1 MKRIIALLMCLCIVL
16 SFASCGEKSE
26 QDTTTIEVGFG
37 RADITPDQSVPIGGH
52 FGSHRSVGVA
62 DPLYASC
69 VAISDNA
76 GTTVVL
82 FHLDLLGT
90 AFTKLPFIRK
100 AVAEAIGVDKDNI
113 MMCATHNHSG
123 PQTGS
128 TDPVIERYIEAMEPK
143 LVAAAEQAM
152 ADREPAQLYTSTT
165 RLKNMNFVR
174 HYLMSDGSV
183 AGDNFGDFDNN
194 TIVKHVEEVD
204 DEMQL
209 IRFAR
214 DDGKDVVLV
223 NWQAHPLRIGVSD
236 ALLSSDIVGSMRT
249 TLEEQLDCHMLY
261 FTGASGNVDL
271 SSRINSENITA
282 DYWEQGEFMAYEAEL
297 AMDSM
302 KKEELGKL
310 QCVHRDVEVMAK
322 GKPADFPIC
331 GITFGDV
338 AFVSAPYEMFNGSGE
353 YIKENSPFDIT
364 FISTVSNGGKGY
376 IPTEETFEYGGYEVS
391 RCNYDKGTAEK
402 LAEGYVALLK
412 ELYDGRK

>member
-1 MKRIIALLMCLCIVL
+1 
-16 SFASCGEKSE
+16 
-26 QDTTTIEVGFG
+26 
-37 RADITPDQSVPIGGH
+37 
-52 FGSHRSVGVA
+52 
-62 DPLYASC
+62 
-69 VAISDNA
+69 
-76 GTTVVL
+76 
-82 FHLDLLGT
+82 
-90 AFTKLPFIRK
+90 
-100 AVAEAIGVDKDNI
+100 

-261 FTGASGNVDL
+261 FTGASGNVDP

-282 DYWEQGEFMAYEAEL
+282 DYWEQGEFMAAEAEL

-322 GKPADFPIC
+322 GKPTDFPIC
-331 GITFGDV
+331 GITIGDV
-338 AFVSAPYEMFNGSGE
+338 AFVTAPYEMFNGSGE